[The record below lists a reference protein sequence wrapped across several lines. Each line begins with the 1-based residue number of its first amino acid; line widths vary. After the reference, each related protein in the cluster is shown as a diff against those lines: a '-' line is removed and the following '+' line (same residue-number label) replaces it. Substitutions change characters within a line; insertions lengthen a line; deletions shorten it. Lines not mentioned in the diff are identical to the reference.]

1 MVNISTDKRNL
12 MNSDELVKLPN
23 DKEIVIVRSRKPFIC
38 NKYDYSEHPE
48 ASKLKDM
55 TIEEQKIKFKNNIEL
70 NEKKKKVVKRK
81 YSFKDF

>member
-1 MVNISTDKRNL
+1 MVYLVLNNDL

-55 TIEEQKIKFKNNIEL
+55 TIEEQKIKFKDNIEL
-70 NEKKKKVVKRK
+70 NEKNKKVAKRK